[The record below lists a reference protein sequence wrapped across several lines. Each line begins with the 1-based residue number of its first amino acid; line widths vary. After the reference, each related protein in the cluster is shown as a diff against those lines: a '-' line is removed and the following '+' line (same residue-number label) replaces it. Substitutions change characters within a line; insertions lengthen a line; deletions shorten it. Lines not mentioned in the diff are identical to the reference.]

1 MGCVGD
7 DFEKQNLIQLAQSA
21 GLDVKYQTHPKLTT
35 GRCAVLISS
44 RDQVRTM
51 VASLGASEAFTA
63 DFLDERDNW
72 GVIEQA
78 QIFCSES
85 SNLHAVLEAIRDTP
99 KWNRGRPRIVVV
111 TKIPERTTVA
121 TVDGIKEYR
130 WKKPSKV
137 IDTHGCG
144 DALAGGMKRFQFF
157 SF

>member
-1 MGCVGD
+1 MTLSAKYICD
-7 DFEKQNLIQLAQSA
+7 DPIGVRLLSALPYADVIFGYEDEAKVLAKTQLHVQ
-21 GLDVKYQTHPKLTT
+21 
-35 GRCAVLISS
+35 
-44 RDQVRTM
+44 
-51 VASLGASEAFTA
+51 
-63 DFLDERDNW
+63 
-72 GVIEQA
+72 
-78 QIFCSES
+78 S